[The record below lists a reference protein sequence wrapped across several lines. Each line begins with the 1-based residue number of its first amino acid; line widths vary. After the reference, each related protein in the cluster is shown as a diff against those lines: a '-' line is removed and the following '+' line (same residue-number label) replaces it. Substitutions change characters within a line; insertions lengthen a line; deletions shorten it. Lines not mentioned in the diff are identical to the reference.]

1 MKRRSSEDA
10 AHADASD
17 AASAGKRARA
27 TTTIAENPTGDDDV
41 RGDARARRDAT
52 RRTTTTRDRG
62 SPRDDRRRRVGRA
75 RARSRA
81 DDAGD
86 GAFEREGREGRIRET
101 NEDAMTDESRANAD
115 GSERTRSRTAGARG
129 RRTPSRRRTAEKA
142 NGKPAGKAKA
152 KANGGGKGATK
163 GGARVDDRAIRA
175 L

>member
-62 SPRDDRRRRVGRA
+62 SPRDDDDGA
-75 RARSRA
+75 SGASRARSRA
-81 DDAGD
+81 DDA
-86 GAFEREGREGRIRET
+86 A
-101 NEDAMTDESRANAD
+101 
-115 GSERTRSRTAGARG
+115 TARLNARG
-129 RRTPSRRRTAEKA
+129 AKDGFARRTKTR
-142 NGKPAGKAKA
+142 
-152 KANGGGKGATK
+152 
-163 GGARVDDRAIRA
+163 
-175 L
+175 